1 MWVRIKHFPQVAC
14 SNWKRVFLIFA
25 GLADP
30 DGSLRPSIDIF
41 RQVKSMEDY
50 SPSEQEYRLRYAI
63 QQFAI
68 TLYNTSFNIGTI
80 SSSCS

>member
-1 MWVRIKHFPQVAC
+1 MYFSVIITQHDSLQVAC

-25 GLADP
+25 NLVDP

-50 SPSEQEYRLRYAI
+50 SPSEQEYRLRCVIEVYA
-63 QQFAI
+63 
-68 TLYNTSFNIGTI
+68 LK
-80 SSSCS
+80 